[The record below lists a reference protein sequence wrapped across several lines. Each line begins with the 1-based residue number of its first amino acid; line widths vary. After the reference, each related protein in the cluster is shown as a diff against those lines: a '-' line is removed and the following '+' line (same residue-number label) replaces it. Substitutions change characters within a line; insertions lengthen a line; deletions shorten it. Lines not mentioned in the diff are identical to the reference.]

1 MALCP
6 SLPSHSQPLS
16 PFSTVLQGTIS
27 VQTVASFCA
36 LRSGTYI
43 TPITHS
49 STLHSVCCFPLL
61 SGTCLFNFILI
72 TISEGSD
79 PSCLLFPTPSSTVH
93 DTELALVPYFSPMS
107 ANIKQLLV
115 QKWVSGTFVAL
126 RCSGGYGKLHTR
138 EKAHIGQ
145 AGKERCREL
154 PESLEVE
161 GGRGKQCS
169 GERLKVVAWWNYVWP
184 FAVTSKAGSSHFSES
199 VVAAIYLLHLGLR

>member
-49 STLHSVCCFPLL
+49 STLHPVCCLPLL

-72 TISEGSD
+72 TISEGSG

-93 DTELALVPYFSPMS
+93 DTELALCALFFPHVCKYRAAPGVAMQCSEWHLCWLEMQWRLREAAYEGEGTHRTGWEG
-107 ANIKQLLV
+107 KV
-115 QKWVSGTFVAL
+115 QGTARV
-126 RCSGGYGKLHTR
+126 T
-138 EKAHIGQ
+138 
-145 AGKERCREL
+145 
-154 PESLEVE
+154 
-161 GGRGKQCS
+161 GGRRRQR
-169 GERLKVVAWWNYVWP
+169 ETV
-184 FAVTSKAGSSHFSES
+184 
-199 VVAAIYLLHLGLR
+199 

>member
-43 TPITHS
+43 TLQCMTQNLP
-49 STLHSVCCFPLL
+49 F
-61 SGTCLFNFILI
+61 
-72 TISEGSD
+72 
-79 PSCLLFPTPSSTVH
+79 
-93 DTELALVPYFSPMS
+93 VPYFSPMS

-115 QKWVSGTFVAL
+115 QKWVSGTFVGL
-126 RCSGGYGKLHTR
+126 RCSEGYGKLHTR

-169 GERLKVVAWWNYVWP
+169 GKRLKVVAWWNCVWP

-199 VVAAIYLLHLGLR
+199 VVAAIFLLHLELR

>member
-93 DTELALVPYFSPMS
+93 DTELALCALFLSHVCKYQAAPGAEMS
-107 ANIKQLLV
+107 EWHLCCLEMQWRLREAAYEGEGTHRTGWEGKV
-115 QKWVSGTFVAL
+115 QGTARV
-126 RCSGGYGKLHTR
+126 T
-138 EKAHIGQ
+138 
-145 AGKERCREL
+145 
-154 PESLEVE
+154 
-161 GGRGKQCS
+161 GGRRRQR
-169 GERLKVVAWWNYVWP
+169 ETV
-184 FAVTSKAGSSHFSES
+184 
-199 VVAAIYLLHLGLR
+199 